1 MDLELVR
8 QCADDS
14 LQPAIVERFIEA
26 VGVESPLA
34 VTVTTNGKIL
44 LVPTPKTTAEAVET
58 IRQHVGEAIV
68 RVGLTKFPA
77 GVGAAEDSQI
87 YGRLVDPCENIKLG
101 TTLFAKI
108 YGIVTNWYGGFMP
121 EAFDDAVQA
130 YGSGY
135 FEGKYVF
142 GKADPGSVDLSEPE
156 AALPEVD
163 GREVVS
169 EPGSMLA
176 DDPFKAETRIDLGRI
191 QQTGSFDEAAYD

>member
-68 RVGLTKFPA
+68 RVGLTQFPA

-121 EAFDDAVQA
+121 EAFDDSIEA
-130 YGSGY
+130 YRSGY
-135 FEGKYVF
+135 FEGEYMFAK
-142 GKADPGSVDLSEPE
+142 GDPGNVEPPEPE
-156 AALPEVD
+156 APVAEG
-163 GREVVS
+163 GR
-169 EPGSMLA
+169 
-176 DDPFKAETRIDLGRI
+176 R
-191 QQTGSFDEAAYD
+191 